1 MCLYLYLILFHNVIR
16 LVLSILQLLLVVIHI
31 FFELLDIRAYLRE
44 LWNQLLIFLLND
56 ICVSFIVRLLQ
67 LSNGFVAEASATLDR
82 VFEYIEMLKFIALL
96 QTFGKAPNNSLAV
109 LLLPLFVLV
118 CELWIQVHK
127 IDVKVVLLSSDTQ
140 FAAAPRL

>member
-1 MCLYLYLILFHNVIR
+1 MLKMCLYLYLILFHNVIR

-96 QTFGKAPNNSLAV
+96 
-109 LLLPLFVLV
+109 
-118 CELWIQVHK
+118 
-127 IDVKVVLLSSDTQ
+127 
-140 FAAAPRL
+140 